1 MEELWYNQDT
11 KTERNKKFMKISIQ
25 RFNVHE
31 FSVEEV
37 DALFKA
43 SKVLEEIQNMYDE
56 KGVLASPNDGE
67 IVEVDELARVR
78 GILGFLFNN
87 RVVEVN
93 P

>member
-1 MEELWYNQDT
+1 
-11 KTERNKKFMKISIQ
+11 MKISIQ

-31 FSVEEV
+31 FTVEEV

-43 SKVLEEIQNMYDE
+43 SEVLENIQNMYEE
-56 KGVLASPNDGE
+56 KTVLGSPNDGE
-67 IVEVDELARVR
+67 IICVEELARVR
-78 GILGFLFNN
+78 GILSFLFNN

>member
-1 MEELWYNQDT
+1 
-11 KTERNKKFMKISIQ
+11 MKISIQ

-43 SKVLEEIQNMYDE
+43 SEVLENIQNMYDE
-56 KGVLASPNDGE
+56 KTVLMSPNDGE
-67 IVEVDELARVR
+67 VVGVEELARVR
-78 GILGFLFNN
+78 GILSFLFNN

>member
-1 MEELWYNQDT
+1 
-11 KTERNKKFMKISIQ
+11 MKISNQ

-31 FSVEEV
+31 FTVEEA

-43 SKVLEEIQNMYDE
+43 SEVLENIQNMYDE
-56 KGVLASPNDGE
+56 ETVLMSPNDGE
-67 IVEVDELARVR
+67 IVSIDELARGR

>member
-1 MEELWYNQDT
+1 
-11 KTERNKKFMKISIQ
+11 MKISVQ

-31 FSVEEV
+31 FSLEEV

-43 SKVLEEIQNMYDE
+43 NEVLENIQNMYNE
-56 KGVLASPNDGE
+56 KDVLASPNDGE

>member
-1 MEELWYNQDT
+1 
-11 KTERNKKFMKISIQ
+11 MKLSNQ

-31 FSVEEV
+31 FTIEEV
-37 DALFKA
+37 QAIFKA
-43 SKVLEEIQNMYDE
+43 SEVLEEIQNMYDE
-56 KGVLASPNDGE
+56 KDVLASPNDGE
-67 IVEVDELARVR
+67 IVGVDELARVR

>member
-1 MEELWYNQDT
+1 
-11 KTERNKKFMKISIQ
+11 MKISTQ
-25 RFNVHE
+25 RFNVHQ
-31 FSVEEV
+31 FTVEEA

-43 SKVLEEIQNMYDE
+43 SEILEEIQNLYDE
-56 KGVLASPNDGE
+56 KDVLTSPNDGE
-67 IVEVDELARVR
+67 IVGVDELARVR

>member
-1 MEELWYNQDT
+1 
-11 KTERNKKFMKISIQ
+11 MKISIQ

-31 FSVEEV
+31 FTLEEV

-43 SKVLEEIQNMYDE
+43 SEVLENIQNMYNE
-56 KGVLASPNDGE
+56 KDVLASPNDGE
-67 IVEVDELARVR
+67 IIGVDELARVR

>member
-1 MEELWYNQDT
+1 
-11 KTERNKKFMKISIQ
+11 MKISTQ

-31 FSVEEV
+31 FAVEEV

-43 SKVLEEIQNMYDE
+43 SEVLKEILELYQEDT
-56 KGVLASPNDGE
+56 VLGSPNDGE
-67 IVEVDELARVR
+67 IICVEELLRVR
-78 GILGFLFNN
+78 GVLSFLYNN